1 MQRPIDII
9 CAGHFDLDII
19 PRFITT
25 QRYSAINEFLIPG
38 KMVEAGEAAVVPG
51 GPVTNT
57 GLSLHRLGVSVEL
70 MGKVGTDTFGKSLMG
85 LIEEYEPNH
94 RFRGFKVV
102 DGIDTSYV
110 IAIILPGIER
120 IYVVNPGA
128 GNTFGMDDIN
138 WDIAAQS
145 KIFHIGYPPW
155 LRKTYLNDGEE
166 LLAIFKRM
174 KELGVTTSV
183 DMSLPEEGTEAGMQD
198 WEKIL
203 QRWAPWCDIMVPSVE
218 ETLYFLDRPKYN
230 KMRSTLGPNEHLLD
244 HLTPADIVPLG
255 RRLIEFGVKTAM
267 IKCGHF
273 GLYICTAEKDR
284 VREMGAAMPRDP
296 DNWHRRQL
304 WHPVYYVPGDE
315 MVGSLGSGDSAIAGF
330 FAAFIKNRS
339 IEDCLRYANAAGS
352 RNVTVSDGL
361 SWNKGFEDLSR
372 RIEEGWESEPFEIS
386 EKGWRREREL
396 WVGPADSA

>member
-85 LIEEYEPNH
+85 LIEEYEPHH

-155 LRKTYLNDGEE
+155 LRKTDMIDGE
-166 LLAIFKRM
+166 
-174 KELGVTTSV
+174 
-183 DMSLPEEGTEAGMQD
+183 
-198 WEKIL
+198 
-203 QRWAPWCDIMVPSVE
+203 
-218 ETLYFLDRPKYN
+218 
-230 KMRSTLGPNEHLLD
+230 
-244 HLTPADIVPLG
+244 
-255 RRLIEFGVKTAM
+255 
-267 IKCGHF
+267 
-273 GLYICTAEKDR
+273 
-284 VREMGAAMPRDP
+284 
-296 DNWHRRQL
+296 
-304 WHPVYYVPGDE
+304 
-315 MVGSLGSGDSAIAGF
+315 
-330 FAAFIKNRS
+330 
-339 IEDCLRYANAAGS
+339 
-352 RNVTVSDGL
+352 
-361 SWNKGFEDLSR
+361 
-372 RIEEGWESEPFEIS
+372 
-386 EKGWRREREL
+386 
-396 WVGPADSA
+396 